1 MDIIKLLADK
11 VRRGEL
17 TLEQLDPQWR
27 EAVETFLENETEA

>member
-17 TLEQLDPQWR
+17 TLKQLDPQWR
-27 EAVETFLENETEA
+27 EAVEAFLENETEA